1 MKRQLFRV
9 AKEFGVHVADVV
21 EKLKTRGIEKR
32 AHSFE
37 TLTEEEYEI
46 VKALFAAPKPPTDQ
60 PAKAKTAESRTPAS
74 APRTEEPAKP
84 ARATTPPAAPA
95 TAPTAPAPVVP
106 PPSPHTDLQRSPAPK
121 SETPAAR
128 EVPRPSPVTTAPTAV
143 LEVPKVAPPPT
154 PAKPKLLVPRPPV
167 VTILGHVDHGKTT
180 LLDYI
185 RKTRVAAG
193 EAGGITQSIG
203 AYQAEYKNKKITF
216 IDTPGHKAFANMRA
230 RGASVTDIAVL
241 VVAAD
246 DGVMEQT
253 REAISHA
260 RAAKVPI
267 IVAINKIDKPGASA
281 QRVMEQ
287 LAREG
292 LQPEEWGGE
301 TITVPLSALTG
312 QGVDDLLEMIL
323 LVAELQDLRADPT
336 APPWGVVIESYLDAA
351 RGPVAT
357 VIVKEGTLHER
368 GVILC
373 HTAFGRIRALLDDRG
388 RRVSEA
394 PPGSAVQVLGLSEVP
409 SAGERF
415 EGLDDLGAAKRIAEM
430 RAEELRRKRLGKGR
444 LTIQDALAQQAK
456 KGLLQ
461 IILKA
466 DSSGTLEA
474 VENELKNLKVDETR
488 LEFLHTGVG
497 NINESDVL
505 LASSVADAVI
515 IGFRVSV
522 DPKGA
527 QLAEQEGVAIRT
539 YEIIYQITDDVQR
552 ALQSLVA
559 PQIRETKVGE
569 AEVRQVF
576 KIPNVGTVA
585 GCYVKE
591 GQILR
596 EARVRVWRN
605 SALVFDGTLASLKR
619 YEEDVRRV
627 EKDKECGLK
636 IAGFEKIQVGD
647 ILEFYTRE
655 VVPRI

>member
-21 EKLKTRGIEKR
+21 EKLKTRGIVKK

-37 TLTEEEYEI
+37 TLTDEEYEI
-46 VKALFAAPKPPTDQ
+46 VKALFASSSVVSPAPTEASAPQPSAPVTPPPAPAAPKPP
-60 PAKAKTAESRTPAS
+60 S
-74 APRTEEPAKP
+74 
-84 ARATTPPAAPA
+84 TTPTP
-95 TAPTAPAPVVP
+95 PTQPPRPPTPQAEPV
-106 PPSPHTDLQRSPAPK
+106 RASPAP
-121 SETPAAR
+121 
-128 EVPRPSPVTTAPTAV
+128 PTAV
-143 LEVPKVAPPPT
+143 LEAPKPQPKVEAPPP
-154 PAKPKLLVPRPPV
+154 KPKIALPRPPV

-267 IVAINKIDKPGASA
+267 IVAINKIDKPGVSV

-312 QGVDDLLEMIL
+312 KGVDDLLEMIL

-336 APPWGVVIESYLDAA
+336 ATPWGVVIESYLDAA

-357 VIVKEGTLHER
+357 VIVKEGTLRER
-368 GVILC
+368 DVILC

-409 SAGERF
+409 AAGERF
-415 EGLDDLGAAKRIAEM
+415 ERVDDLVTAKRIAET
-430 RAEELRRKRLGKGR
+430 RAEELRRKKLGKGR
-444 LTIQDALAQQAK
+444 ITIQDALAQQAK
-456 KGLLQ
+456 KGVLQ

-466 DSSGTLEA
+466 DSFGTLEA
-474 VENELKNLKVDETR
+474 VESELKNLKVDEAR

-505 LASSVADAVI
+505 LASAVKEAVI

-522 DPKGA
+522 DAKAA
-527 QLAEQEGVAIRT
+527 QLAEQEGIAVRT
-539 YEIIYQITDDVQR
+539 YEIIYQITEDVQR
-552 ALQSLVA
+552 ALQGLVA
-559 PQIRETKVGE
+559 PQVREVKVGE
-569 AEVRQVF
+569 AEVRQIF
-576 KIPNVGTVA
+576 KIPNVGIVA

-605 SALVFDGTLASLKR
+605 GALVFEGTLASLKR
-619 YEEDVRRV
+619 YEEDVRKV
-627 EKDKECGLK
+627 EKDKECGLR
-636 IAGFEKIQVGD
+636 IAGFDKVQVGD
-647 ILEFYTRE
+647 LLEFYTRE